1 MKIKNNNIEFIAF
14 NDGICKVYRTD
25 DEDNK
30 KYKYERLSYKRKV
43 LGYGRHFSAMAVQ
56 VKVSAVIA
64 VPFVKNISAK
74 DIVTLQDGTEYEVV
88 LVQEKDDTNPR
99 SLDLTLSEL
108 TM

>member
-1 MKIKNNNIEFIAF
+1 MKIKNNNIEFISF
-14 NDGICKVYRTD
+14 NDGFCKVYRTD

-30 KYKYERLSYKRKV
+30 NYKYERLSYKRKV
-43 LGYGRHFSAMAVQ
+43 LGYGRHFAAMAVQ

-74 DIVTLQDGTEYEVV
+74 DIVTLQDGTDYEVV
-88 LVQEKDDTNPR
+88 LVQEKNDTNPR